1 MINLRMQAVAMSC
14 LACAAIEPP
23 AQPVDEYVEAITQP
37 SSDATLSFVRS
48 GQVAEIRVKP
58 GDAVKPGQV
67 LVQLEDRT
75 ECLQVEQLR
84 AEAENDVRIRF
95 AKADL
100 DLKKVTF
107 EQKDDAFRK
116 GAATKLEL
124 EEARLGVV
132 SSTLGLELAQFE
144 QAQARLKHA
153 GAKAE
158 LERMSLLS
166 PIDGLVEAVLLEKG
180 EAAYPQ
186 TEVLRLVKIDP
197 LWIDVPVPL
206 PLAQSLRRGAPA
218 DVRFGPAGAQA
229 GTRTA
234 RGRIIHIAAVGDS
247 ASRTLL
253 VRVEVAN
260 PAGRAAGER
269 VRVSFPAPAGPADEA
284 PATRPGSN

>member
-1 MINLRMQAVAMSC
+1 MMNLRMQAVALSW
-14 LACAAIEPP
+14 LACAAIEP
-23 AQPVDEYVEAITQP
+23 AERPVDEYVEAITQP
-37 SSDATLSFVRS
+37 SRDATLSFVRS
-48 GQVAEIRVKP
+48 GQVAEIHVKP
-58 GDAVKPGQV
+58 GDAVKPGQE

-100 DLKKVTF
+100 DLKKVVF

-116 GAATKLEL
+116 GAATKLEM
-124 EEARLGVV
+124 EEARLGVI
-132 SSTLGLELAQFE
+132 SSALSLELAQFDR
-144 QAQARLKHA
+144 AQAKLKHA

-166 PIDGLVEAVLLEKG
+166 PIDGRVEAVLLEKG

-186 TEVLRLVKIDP
+186 TQVLRLVKIDP
-197 LWIDVPVPL
+197 LWIDAPVPL
-206 PLAQSLRRGAPA
+206 PLAQSLRRGGPA
-218 DVRFGPAGAQA
+218 DVRFGPAGAEVA
-229 GTRTA
+229 AFTA
-234 RGRIIHIAAVGDS
+234 RGKIIHIAAVGDS

-260 PAGRAAGER
+260 PASRAAGER
-269 VRVSFPAPAGPADEA
+269 VRVSFPVPAGPAEEA